1 MAVKV
6 MTCMYCNGTG
16 KKNDDKSTPKKP
28 CPYCNGK
35 GTQEVQV

>member
-6 MTCMYCNGTG
+6 MICTYCMGTG
-16 KKNDDKSTPKKP
+16 KNNDDKSTPKKP
-28 CPYCNGK
+28 CPHCDGK